1 VKASHTLQSLRVAFD
16 DRRLVSNAGLLLPAT
31 LGERLGFRQLVDEH
45 VELGA
50 VPGAANPGAKSLT
63 VIASL
68 LAGGDCIDHVDVLRA
83 GRSAAVLGHP
93 VAAASTV
100 GTFLRAFTWGHA
112 RQLDVVSRELLARA
126 WQAGAGPDGDAP
138 LTIDVDSS
146 ICETYGLFKQGG
158 SGFGYTHV
166 RGYHPIIAVAAGTGD
181 LLHARLRSGPAN
193 AGRGAGSFLAE
204 SFTRVRAAGGR
215 GELTVRADSAFY
227 NGAVVRTCRRH
238 DVRFSI
244 TVRLSPTLHA
254 VIATIPDDAWT
265 PIPYFLDGADV
276 AETTYRPF
284 SGRERKPVRLI
295 VRRVRPTPGTQL
307 ALFTAFSY
315 HAFITDRSGGTLE
328 LEADH
333 RRHAEVENT
342 IRDLKYGVGLN
353 HLPSGR
359 FAANAAWLALNT
371 MAHNLARWTSRLG
384 LGETLITTK
393 TLRHHHLALPGRMT
407 RSGRRDDLHLPTWW
421 PWRSQFLTALS
432 RLRCLRPAPQPA

>member
-1 VKASHTLQSLRVAFD
+1 VKASHTLNTLRVAFD
-16 DRRLVSNAGLLLPAT
+16 DPGLVANAGLLLPAT
-31 LGERLGFRQLVDEH
+31 LGHQLGLRQLIDEH
-45 VELGA
+45 LELGA
-50 VPGAANPGAKSLT
+50 VPGAANPGAKALT

-68 LAGGDCIDHVDVLRA
+68 LAGGDCIDHVNVLRA
-83 GRSAAVLGHP
+83 GRSARVLGHQA
-93 VAAASTV
+93 AAASTV

-126 WQAGAGPDGDAP
+126 WGVGAGPGDAP

-146 ICETYGLFKQGG
+146 ICETYGLCKEGG
-158 SGFGYTHV
+158 SRFGYTHV

-204 SFTRVRAAGGR
+204 SFTRARSAGAGGQ
-215 GELTVRADSAFY
+215 LTMRADSGFY
-227 NGAVVRTCRRH
+227 NRTVVRTCRRH

-244 TVRLSPTLHA
+244 TVRMSRTLHT
-254 VIATIPDDAWT
+254 VIDDIPGDAWT
-265 PIPYFLDGADV
+265 PIAYFLDGADV

-284 SGRERKPVRLI
+284 SGRDRKPVRLI
-295 VRRVRPTPGTQL
+295 VRRVRPTPGSQL

-315 HAFITDRSGGTLE
+315 HAFITDRDGATLD

-384 LGETLITTK
+384 FGETLITTR
-393 TLRHHHLALPGRMT
+393 TLRHHHLALPGRVT
-407 RSGRRDDLHLPTWW
+407 RSGRLDHLHLPARW
-421 PWRSQFLTALS
+421 PCAAHFLTALR
-432 RLRCLRPAPQPA
+432 RLRCLRPAAMPA